1 MRNSGRTRKKTCH
14 LKRLSSSIW
23 PATLDWKVFPIFPHP
38 LHGFLSRKNPSLKQP
53 AKGSISDFNC
63 QVTQKKED
71 SWPASVLQTGLFG
84 QAGWHGAGPALSS
97 LWISELL
104 LLPCHSEMSPGKI
117 RLTLQMQTVR
127 FTQKLKNSGSLAYDF
142 MMRFFSFTLQR
153 VHHRNTPF
161 QKILPRPT
169 FHHRTIPR
177 QWPPGKA
184 WKTRGPTNN
193 WRKWGWMNLNEWNCW
208 WRKQIVRRWGK
219 KQNAWDIPTLS
230 WKIIYVMIRHV
241 YGMNTWHNTWRN
253 THIDRKYT
261 ICH

>member
-1 MRNSGRTRKKTCH
+1 MNSLPR
-14 LKRLSSSIW
+14 
-23 PATLDWKVFPIFPHP
+23 
-38 LHGFLSRKNPSLKQP
+38 
-53 AKGSISDFNC
+53 
-63 QVTQKKED
+63 
-71 SWPASVLQTGLFG
+71 LFG

-153 VHHRNTPF
+153 VHHRNKPF
-161 QKILPRPT
+161 QKILPGPT

-208 WRKQIVRRWGK
+208 WHKVSRLGSSLREDGGRNRTHETSHHYLGRSYMSWYIMCTVWIH
-219 KQNAWDIPTLS
+219 DI
-230 WKIIYVMIRHV
+230 IHDVIH
-241 YGMNTWHNTWRN
+241 